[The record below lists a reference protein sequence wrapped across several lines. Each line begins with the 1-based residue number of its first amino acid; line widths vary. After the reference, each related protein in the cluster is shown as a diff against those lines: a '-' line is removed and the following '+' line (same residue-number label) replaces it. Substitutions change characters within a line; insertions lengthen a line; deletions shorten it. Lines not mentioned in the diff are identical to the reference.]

1 MAPCANMQV
10 DVVSAALAALLEL
23 VLLSA
28 HGAPSAGPW
37 LAMRWAV
44 LLAHLSFMLAAQTA

>member
-1 MAPCANMQV
+1 M
-10 DVVSAALAALLEL
+10 SAALAALLEL